1 MAKVWKDDD
10 EPQRDWRLAT
20 LGILIVLI
28 AILIGRALWS
38 DADKML
44 EEAKAEYVVCLDEA
58 SRAFDPVE
66 ATSQCERDWE
76 EAKDAYW
83 IP

>member
-20 LGILIVLI
+20 LGILIALI